1 MKLSGVIAVLLLLLP
16 TLSYAQKKP
25 KPDMLAVFDRA
36 RYVYVEAMDG
46 NEFNPDLY
54 PEDRQA
60 IQDVVG
66 ALRDWGRY
74 VVTAKREEADLV
86 FVVRKGRQVSSNVGL
101 GGSSNPQGSLPGGVQ
116 GSSVPGRN
124 TRARDQIEAGAEVGP
139 PDDLLQICMLDP
151 GSKLS
156 GPLWLRSKKDG
167 LDGPEIP
174 LLQQFKTALDRA
186 YPPTTV
192 SKP

>member
-1 MKLSGVIAVLLLLLP
+1 MKYSRAIVALLVLMP
-16 TLSYAQKKP
+16 TLALAQKKP
-25 KPDMLAVFDRA
+25 KPDMLALFDRA

-46 NEFNPDLY
+46 NEYKPDLY
-54 PEDRQA
+54 PDDRQA
-60 IQDVVG
+60 IKDVIG

-86 FVVRKGRQVSSNVGL
+86 FVVRKGRQVAANAGL
-101 GGSSNPQGSLPGGVQ
+101 GGSSNPPGSLPGGVQ

-124 TRARDQIEAGAEVGP
+124 TRVRDEIEAGAEVGP
-139 PDDLLQICMLDP
+139 ADDLLQICTLDP
-151 GSKLS
+151 GGKLS
-156 GPLWLRSKKDG
+156 SPLWLHSKRDG
-167 LDGPEIP
+167 LDGPEIA

-186 YPPTTV
+186 YPPTTA